1 MFVSV
6 YNSRSKH
13 SRKRTSCTSISLPR
27 VQRII
32 AFNFDCLVHLFV
44 QLLTGFRFFACGSFQ
59 QVIGN
64 TTKIDKSTVCRT
76 IIRVTKA
83 LLKLRNKMI
92 YWPSEEECAKI
103 AAGLRDSHNFP
114 CVEGIIDGTHMKVS
128 RLKEHEL
135 S

>member
-1 MFVSV
+1 MMRSV
-6 YNSRSKH
+6 FKDFTNFFFYVYDDLQH
-13 SRKRTSCTSISLPR
+13 CTKRNHVLLAS
-27 VQRII
+27 Q
-32 AFNFDCLVHLFV
+32 

-114 CVEGIIDGTHMKVS
+114 CVEGIIDGTHIKVS
-128 RLKEHEL
+128 RLKEHE
-135 S
+135 SS